1 MSEWRLVAGGGGE
14 GDLLWT
20 LSQQALDLGFPAVSG
35 PQLLHGCPHLQLSP
49 RTSGAL
55 GGASEGAKVWIQTE
69 SLLAPPPQQVA
80 IQLNDTHPSLA
91 IPELMRILV
100 DLERLDWD
108 KVGFRT
114 LPPLPGPICLRVPSQ
129 SGE

>member
-1 MSEWRLVAGGGGE
+1 MDPESTGTGPGLRCCFWPTAAAMGVPTSSSAPEPAGPLE
-14 GDLLWT
+14 GPLKGQRFG
-20 LSQQALDLGFPAVSG
+20 SR
-35 PQLLHGCPHLQLSP
+35 LSP
-49 RTSGAL
+49 CL
-55 GGASEGAKVWIQTE
+55 
-69 SLLAPPPQQVA
+69 PPPQQVA